1 MDGVVATLSVE
12 EAAKILGIGRNVAY
26 DLVHEG
32 KIPHLRLGRQIR
44 IPKVALQRM
53 LEEPRP

>member
-44 IPKVALQRM
+44 IPKIALQRM
-53 LEEPRP
+53 LEEPAP